1 MYNVVDDD
9 PAPRGEVA
17 AYAAALTALPK
28 ADGAAPAASPLMR
41 EPLSS
46 TPPRRDEK
54 RVRNGRI
61 KEELGVVLRFPS
73 YREGLANILQRLE
86 ERPG

>member
-1 MYNVVDDD
+1 MVDDD

-17 AYAAALTALPK
+17 AYAAALTASPK
-28 ADGAAPAASPLMR
+28 PNGATPAASPRVR

-61 KEELGVVLRFPS
+61 KEELGVVLRFPT
-73 YREGLANILQRLE
+73 YRAGLADILQCE
-86 ERPG
+86 QERPRLG